1 MQLSY
6 FCHPRLSAGLQGS
19 MVGNQRLHMRQGEF
33 DAACGYHCVL
43 MALMLLG
50 HVRRSA
56 VAAEAGDA
64 RLVATR
70 AVAQQYYFEGCDA
83 AELKLQLE
91 PYAKDIDVQELR
103 TRVAERTFEAIEQGH
118 LCLVGF
124 STEQYMHWVLAVGI
138 RYEAGQ
144 RKDLLVLD
152 PVMAPIPLVP
162 WNGLLLDWGDIQARR
177 AVAQFTERVV
187 IDSVLV
193 LAPSTQATLLGD

>member
-6 FCHPRLSAGLQGS
+6 LCHPRLSAGLQGP

-50 HVRRSA
+50 HIRRNA
-56 VAAEAGDA
+56 VAWETGDE
-64 RLVATR
+64 RLIATR
-70 AVAQQYYFEGCDA
+70 AVAQKYYFEGCDA
-83 AELKLQLE
+83 AEMKLQLE
-91 PYAKDIDVQELR
+91 PYAKDIEVQELR
-103 TRVAERTFEAIEQGH
+103 TRVAERTFDAVEQGQ

-124 STEQYMHWVLAVGI
+124 STEKYMHWVLAVGI
-138 RYEAGQ
+138 RYEGSY

-162 WNGLLLDWGDIQARR
+162 WNGLLLDWADNEPRR

-187 IDSVLV
+187 IDSVLL
-193 LAPSTQATLLGD
+193 LAPSG